1 METGRNVFRMG
12 NPDGSGQ
19 ARVERGRPFVRRNAV
34 GIQSV
39 CMKNLAQSMNA
50 GVCPAGTVDTA
61 GGSKESGK
69 GSFQHVLDGTA
80 SRLALPA
87 QIRAS
92 VICGGET
99 NAGHRGDCVG
109 TARFWQ
115 AASAGR

>member
-1 METGRNVFRMG
+1 MG
-12 NPDGSGQ
+12 NPDGSGK

-34 GIQSV
+34 GIRSV

-80 SRLALPA
+80 SYAAVKRMRVIGVIVLERPGFGKRQVPDGDGLEWMPCVPSAL
-87 QIRAS
+87 
-92 VICGGET
+92 
-99 NAGHRGDCVG
+99 
-109 TARFWQ
+109 
-115 AASAGR
+115 